1 LSFFDRTN
9 SNSDECPISTIVAT
23 WKHSKTHLEVSFGWI
38 FMLEKA
44 AIIHCVHPLHSVPL
58 HLSFIITLN
67 KYNITPIATT
77 PLTRRGLHLV
87 NLQMAAAW

>member
-1 LSFFDRTN
+1 LLFFDRTN
-9 SNSDECPISTIVAT
+9 SNSDECPISTIIAT

-38 FMLEKA
+38 FMLKKA
-44 AIIHCVHPLHSVPL
+44 AITHCVHPSHSLSL

-77 PLTRRGLHLV
+77 ARTRRGLHLV
-87 NLQMAAAW
+87 NLQAAAA